1 MKYLT
6 KEQLETLTDQELDR
20 YASILTE
27 YQLKVIEVMDIWIDG
42 YNLTSDEYDRRK
54 VQTNKILIANDSDT
68 KH

>member
-20 YASILTE
+20 YAAILTE

-42 YNLTSDEYDRRK
+42 YNLASDEYDRRK
-54 VQTNKILIANDSDT
+54 VPTNKILIANDSDT